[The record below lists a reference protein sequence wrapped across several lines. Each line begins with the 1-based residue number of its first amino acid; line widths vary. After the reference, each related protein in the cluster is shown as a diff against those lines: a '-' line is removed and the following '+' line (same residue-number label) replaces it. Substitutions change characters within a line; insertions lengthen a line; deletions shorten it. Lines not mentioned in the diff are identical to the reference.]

1 MSIFL
6 TLSNQDQG
14 KKVADINDTASLPM
28 NGTDASEDRVSWKEK
43 IERDLEK
50 ERKAK
55 QDEKQNRG
63 NSLICCISSSWSW
76 RCIWNTSSLVACSLL
91 TSRYSWMH
99 AVRKWWNIPVN
110 QNILSCMM
118 RVYTRFIDPYL
129 ANVSTCGNRYRVNC
143 MIYNFVREKV
153 SCMMSDA
160 TKKCLVMETCKQKAP
175 WLEELIY
182 I

>member
-1 MSIFL
+1 MNIFL

-63 NSLICCISSSWSW
+63 NSLICCISSS
-76 RCIWNTSSLVACSLL
+76 
-91 TSRYSWMH
+91 
-99 AVRKWWNIPVN
+99 
-110 QNILSCMM
+110 
-118 RVYTRFIDPYL
+118 
-129 ANVSTCGNRYRVNC
+129 
-143 MIYNFVREKV
+143 
-153 SCMMSDA
+153 
-160 TKKCLVMETCKQKAP
+160 
-175 WLEELIY
+175 
-182 I
+182 